1 MFRMRP
7 VGGFSEVKQKLE
19 QRLADWQ
26 SANLRARVTVPP
38 ELKWW
43 YWNEFGTASRGDTER
58 GASGNFYPID
68 PVNKKLLSFP
78 TEEGQVVALHVD
90 HPGIHPH
97 RFVLNS
103 LPGIMDFARIN
114 VRTAFIRSGGDVE
127 AVRIQLMEVVMPE
140 AITEIARFMFFA
152 LPGTRMGEYSGLN
165 GQVAS
170 DVFEREAKIVNT
182 GT

>member
-1 MFRMRP
+1 MFKLRP
-7 VGGFSEVKQKLE
+7 KDGISKLSEALA
-19 QRLADWQ
+19 QRRADWQ
-26 SANLRARVTVPP
+26 QARLSARVTVPP

-43 YWNEFGTASRGDTER
+43 YWNEFGTAARGDTSR
-58 GASGNFYPID
+58 GASGSAYPID
-68 PVNKKLLSFP
+68 PINKELLSFP
-78 TEEGQVVALHVD
+78 TEEGQVVAKHVD

-97 RFVLNS
+97 RFVQNS
-103 LPGIMDFARIN
+103 LPGIMDFARVNIKG
-114 VRTAFIRSGGDVE
+114 AFIRSHLEAE

-140 AITEIARFMFFA
+140 AISEIARFMFFA